1 MFSHLCKSEEQ
12 RSDYHEYEL
21 DVEEDDDANISI
33 LSSNMDSVES
43 MDGEDVEEEDW
54 ESLNETSRTAKI
66 GDALRQLGDVSK
78 KHQSEYNKRL
88 LRRRGRHCNE
98 ECKKDSRKARQ
109 ERGNAG
115 EFHISRRS
123 LF

>member
-1 MFSHLCKSEEQ
+1 
-12 RSDYHEYEL
+12 
-21 DVEEDDDANISI
+21 
-33 LSSNMDSVES
+33 MDSVES

-66 GDALRQLGDVSK
+66 GDALRQLGNVSK
-78 KHQSEYNKRL
+78 KHQSEDNERL
-88 LRRRGRHCNE
+88 LRRRWRRCNE
-98 ECKKDSRKARQ
+98 ECKEDSRKDCQ

-115 EFHISRRS
+115 EFHISRCS